1 MRKPETPPE
10 KPVIWL
16 GSTLKDLRSMSEDVQ
31 DAIGFVLGR
40 VQRGQFHSN
49 IKPLKGLPGVQEIR
63 TDIDSDT
70 YRAVYVVNLGDF
82 IYMLHVFKKK
92 SKQGSETPKP
102 DMDTI
107 RARLKQAKEL
117 AHEQETKKTK
127 N

>member
-1 MRKPETPPE
+1 MATKQPEPPE

-16 GSTLKDLRSMSEDVQ
+16 GSTLKDLRAMSEDVQ
-31 DAIGFVLGR
+31 DAVGFALGR
-40 VQRGQFHSN
+40 VQQGQFHGS

-63 TDIDSDT
+63 ADVEGDT
-70 YRAVYVVNLGDF
+70 YRAVYAVNLGDF
-82 IYMLHVFKKK
+82 VYMLHVFKKK

-117 AHEQETKKTK
+117 ADERERSKK
-127 N
+127 